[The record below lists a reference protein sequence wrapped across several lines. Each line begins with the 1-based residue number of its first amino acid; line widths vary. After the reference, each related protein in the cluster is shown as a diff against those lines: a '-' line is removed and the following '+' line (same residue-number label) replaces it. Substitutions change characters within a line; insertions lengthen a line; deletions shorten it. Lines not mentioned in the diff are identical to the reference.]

1 MGGSPSVEIIPVG
14 GATPAWTGLWWATE
28 TFSAEA
34 IVILASIGFL
44 TLVGCVLIGVV
55 AVCRVLGQSRSP
67 NGTAASSNLPAPPAS
82 PASRHPRSRGS
93 RLGSVPPEPQ
103 GRDR

>member
-55 AVCRVLGQSRSP
+55 AVCRVLGQSRSCCVLVLC
-67 NGTAASSNLPAPPAS
+67 T
-82 PASRHPRSRGS
+82 
-93 RLGSVPPEPQ
+93 
-103 GRDR
+103 